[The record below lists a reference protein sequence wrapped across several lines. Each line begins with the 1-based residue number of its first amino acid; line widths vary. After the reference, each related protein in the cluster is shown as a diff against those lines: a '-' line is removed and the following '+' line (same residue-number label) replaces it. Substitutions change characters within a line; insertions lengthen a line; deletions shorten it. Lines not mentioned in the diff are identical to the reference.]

1 MLHAL
6 NLQDE
11 KFELLNVINGVD
23 FLQHWGQ
30 PNSSFDVELSYTWL
44 DYRIMEQIISK
55 SDFDANNI
63 DTEQK
68 LQLCFN
74 LWPLARGILHMLALG
89 GAREG
94 KLSGDGD
101 QI

>member
-1 MLHAL
+1 MSAVKVDNEYENMYKLDSGHFFDHPKSLQPRDVLERLIRKNQAYKTGVLHAL

-44 DYRIMEQIISK
+44 DYRIME
-55 SDFDANNI
+55 
-63 DTEQK
+63 
-68 LQLCFN
+68 
-74 LWPLARGILHMLALG
+74 
-89 GAREG
+89 
-94 KLSGDGD
+94 
-101 QI
+101 